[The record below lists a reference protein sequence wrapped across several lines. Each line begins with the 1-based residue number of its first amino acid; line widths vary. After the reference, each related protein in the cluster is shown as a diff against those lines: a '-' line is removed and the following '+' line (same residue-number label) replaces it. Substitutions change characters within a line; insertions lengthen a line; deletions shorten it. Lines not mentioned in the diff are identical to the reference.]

1 MFLTGGKVIV
11 VVCACY
17 RMSNLVATISFRQ
30 QLLSGVQSSS
40 NNCPKWPHIVADNK
54 PAGYIAAH
62 RFYEILEEKL
72 RLRNNVGHSPEV
84 GDTRTIFNWET
95 CFILNEWMNKWSK
108 ILWSQKTWEQKR
120 IQNLPTG
127 RLRCTCLFATS
138 STELFVFVFVLAFV
152 FVVYLHLLM
161 YLYLQVGVW
170 GRGGQLHWLNCDQP
184 HWTFL
189 SNNGF
194 LCFHSASP

>member
-1 MFLTGGKVIV
+1 
-11 VVCACY
+11 
-17 RMSNLVATISFRQ
+17 MSNLVATISFGQ

-40 NNCPKWPHIVADNK
+40 NNCPKWPQIVADNK
-54 PAGYIAAH
+54 PAGYIVAH
-62 RFYEILEEKL
+62 RCYGILDEKL
-72 RLRNNVGHSPEV
+72 RLCRTFTWSWQYKCCFQFRDFLPFEWIDELMKRNIAIPKNLGA
-84 GDTRTIFNWET
+84 
-95 CFILNEWMNKWSK
+95 KK
-108 ILWSQKTWEQKR
+108 
-120 IQNLPTG
+120 IQNLPE
-127 RLRCTCLFATS
+127 
-138 STELFVFVFVLAFV
+138 TEVHWFICDQPHWMFCFVFEFEFLSVFI
-152 FVVYLHLLM
+152 VYLNL